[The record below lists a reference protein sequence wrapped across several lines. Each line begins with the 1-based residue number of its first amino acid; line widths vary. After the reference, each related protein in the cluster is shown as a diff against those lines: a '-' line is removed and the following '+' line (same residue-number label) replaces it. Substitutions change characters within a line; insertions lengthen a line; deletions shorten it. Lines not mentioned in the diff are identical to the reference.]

1 MAERRKSGKRK
12 TAPARE
18 AKRLSLLDLPPAA
31 GTDVELPTNPGKV
44 IRAPQKRTLLPA
56 ASGPIADASLESLA
70 RLAHR
75 ASGVPVDRPLGTRP
89 LKPYLSADEL
99 LPAASAEPDRA
110 PPSVRPSEI
119 AARAERAALPTEP
132 SPPPD
137 FVRASSLPPVDS
149 FRPSSPPAR
158 EAVRPSSFPP
168 SELPRPSSLPPPIQ
182 MPSEP
187 PRKRA
192 RSNGGAWLRPLGVI
206 VLSATVGAVVSS
218 AIWGVRSE
226 LAEAAAGRRIGFEN
240 TEKSAVL
247 QPANCQTAA
256 PAATVNAPLLVPST
270 ALASVATPEAPR
282 ISFDALPRQES
293 QPRSEDRRAAV
304 SAEHVSLDGTGS
316 ERASRTTSDSRAS
329 RRRDTQSEARAGR
342 ERRTT
347 APAEPAALPDQ
358 PTRASIN
365 QAVTRAASAASSCDS
380 GPQDGK
386 VSVTFAPS
394 GAVQS
399 VGLVKGFGDAAINGC
414 VLRAFGRA
422 RVPAFSGEPVV
433 AKKTV
438 AW

>member
-31 GTDVELPTNPGKV
+31 DAGTDQPTNPGKV
-44 IRAPQKRTLLPA
+44 IRAEQKRTLLPA
-56 ASGPIADASLESLA
+56 APGPIADASLESLA

-99 LPAASAEPDRA
+99 LPAASAEPERA
-110 PPSVRPSEI
+110 PLSVRPSEV

-137 FVRASSLPPVDS
+137 FARASSLPPPDS
-149 FRPSSPPAR
+149 FRRSSPPGR
-158 EAVRPSSFPP
+158 ESLRPSPFPP
-168 SELPRPSSLPPPIQ
+168 AEMPRLSSLPPPIQ

-192 RSNGGAWLRPLGVI
+192 RSNAGAWLRPFGVI

-218 AIWGVRSE
+218 AIWGVKSE

-240 TEKSAVL
+240 SEKSGVL
-247 QPANCQTAA
+247 PGSNCLTAA
-256 PAATVNAPLLVPST
+256 PAATVNAPPLVPST

-293 QPRSEDRRAAV
+293 QSRSEERRGAV
-304 SAEHVSLDGTGS
+304 SAEH
-316 ERASRTTSDSRAS
+316 AS
-329 RRRDTQSEARAGR
+329 RRRDAQSDARASR

-365 QAVTRAASAASSCDS
+365 QAVTRSASAASSCDS

-433 AKKTV
+433 VKKTV